1 MNFELGKEYIV
12 KVSEEGIIPIEEFR
26 SDRFFDIES
35 SDLDFLTDEEK
46 TFVIND
52 VLDKIR
58 AEIAEYGSIMVAYA
72 ITEDTKTDKGIEKL
86 VSDVLSETKRQVL
99 DIIDKYKTESEE

>member
-1 MNFELGKEYIV
+1 MEVKIDKKFIDEAVQKAVKDIKQNYIS
-12 KVSEEGIIPIEEFR
+12 K
-26 SDRFFDIES
+26 
-35 SDLDFLTDEEK
+35 
-46 TFVIND
+46 D

-99 DIIDKYKTESEE
+99 DIIDKYKTESGVEE

>member
-12 KVSEEGIIPIEEFR
+12 KVSKEGIIPIEEFR

-58 AEIAEYGSIMVAYA
+58 DEIEEYKSRQVTLA
-72 ITEDTKTDKGIEKL
+72 IGIEE
-86 VSDVLSETKRQVL
+86 VLG
-99 DIIDKYKTESEE
+99 IIDKYIEGE

>member
-12 KVSEEGIIPIEEFR
+12 KVSEEGIISIEEFR
-26 SDRFFDIES
+26 SNRFFDIES

-46 TFVIND
+46 TLVIND

-58 AEIAEYGSIMVAYA
+58 DEIEEYKSKQGTLAISIL
-72 ITEDTKTDKGIEKL
+72 K
-86 VSDVLSETKRQVL
+86 VL
-99 DIIDKYKTESEE
+99 DIINKYKESEVNTNE